1 MPSLAANPP
10 TASVFLR
17 QLQQL
22 LNTLYQPAQAGDS
35 LYHSM
40 QRFFQKELAQW
51 QKLPELE
58 RNWQQARKQQDPQ
71 QVRRERQRYTQ
82 LSHQLEQ
89 QRLAR
94 LEHCMH
100 WSEQLLHLSEGMN
113 HAETLTRSARI
124 LGSLQLLVPEQPRRA
139 TEVQFSYKLI
149 YKVVLVLRLLEHRLQ
164 LQQMPE
170 EWQQLWQQRSDLSQ
184 PTSYCPFREQIQ
196 LPLIMAIM
204 LQDFGQ
210 LHPEAQALL
219 NGPADKLDPL
229 KALSPSAREQFLL
242 ISQQAGTDLLELG
255 LGFWPY
261 QGNDKTERTAH
272 MATQLKRQQWI
283 QQMLASGQQPGSGA
297 GNLLKVPQVYTSI
310 VMPGR
315 RGFSYEALPK
325 AALLLKE
332 GVKRQL
338 YSAEWVDQLLRITGL
353 FPQGYG
359 LAFIPSSHTGQPKDK
374 YEFAI
379 VNALYPKHPEM
390 PHCRIVTRNLQY
402 KNSGKDCIIKVE
414 QNLYFRQARK
424 QLEVVPAERLQH
436 ILSKLFTDSEQRF
449 LRQLLPRCWQPN
461 DFFAHPAHQNLW
473 NKG

>member
-17 QLQQL
+17 QLKQL
-22 LNTLYQPAQAGDS
+22 LSTLYQPARGGDS
-35 LYHSM
+35 LYHNLQS
-40 QRFFQKELAQW
+40 FFQQEHAQW

-58 RNWQQARKQQDPQ
+58 RNWQQARQLSDPKQAQ
-71 QVRRERQRYTQ
+71 RERQRYIQ
-82 LSHQLEQ
+82 LSHQLEK

-94 LEHCMH
+94 LERCIH
-100 WSEQLLHLSEGMN
+100 WCEQLLQLSEGTN
-113 HAETLTRSARI
+113 TSETLTRSARL
-124 LGSLQLLVPEQPRRA
+124 LGSLQLLVPEQTNRA
-139 TEVQFSYKLI
+139 MEVQFSFKII
-149 YKVVLVLRLLEHRLQ
+149 YKAVLALRLLQHRLQ
-164 LQQMPE
+164 LEQMPA
-170 EWQQLWQQRSDLSQ
+170 EWQQLWQQRSDGSE
-184 PTSYCPFREQIQ
+184 PDANCPFREQVQ
-196 LPLIMAIM
+196 LPLVMAVL

-219 NGPADKLDPL
+219 SDPTDKLDPL
-229 KALSPSAREQFLL
+229 KALTAEERTQFLA
-242 ISQQAGTDLLELG
+242 ISQQACADLLQQGLG
-255 LGFWPY
+255 LWPY
-261 QGNDKTERTAH
+261 QGNDKAARALHLE
-272 MATQLKRQQWI
+272 QQQKRQQWI
-283 QQMLASGQQPGSGA
+283 QQLLDSGHQPGAGP
-297 GNLLKVPQVYTSI
+297 GNLLKVPQVYASI

-315 RGFSYEALPK
+315 RGFSYESLPK

-359 LAFIPSSHTGQPKDK
+359 LAFIPPRHTSQPKDK

-379 VNALYPKHPEM
+379 VNALYPEQPEV

-402 KNSGKDCIIKVE
+402 KNTGKDCLIIIQ
-414 QNLYFRQARK
+414 QNLYFRQARQ

-436 ILSKLFTDSEQRF
+436 ILSKLFADAEQRF

>member
-17 QLQQL
+17 QLKQL
-22 LNTLYQPAQAGDS
+22 LNALYQPGRRGDS

-40 QRFFQKELAQW
+40 QHFFQQEHAQW

-58 RNWQQARKQQDPQ
+58 RNWQQARQQSEPQ
-71 QVRRERQRYTQ
+71 QVRRERQRYTR

-94 LEHCMH
+94 LERCMH
-100 WSEQLLHLSEGMN
+100 WCELLLQLSEGTN
-113 HAETLTRSARI
+113 ATETLTRSARL

-139 TEVQFSYKLI
+139 MEVQFSFKII
-149 YKVVLVLRLLEHRLQ
+149 YKTVLALRLLDHRLQ
-164 LQQMPE
+164 LEQMPAQ
-170 EWQQLWQQRSDLSQ
+170 WQQLWQQRSDGSE
-184 PTSYCPFREQIQ
+184 SAVYCPFREQIQ
-196 LPLIMAIM
+196 LPLVMAVL

-219 NGPADKLDPL
+219 KDPTDKLDPL
-229 KALSPSAREQFLL
+229 KALTPDVREQFLA
-242 ISQQAGTDLLELG
+242 ISQQACTDVLKQG
-255 LGFWPY
+255 LGVWPY
-261 QGNDKTERTAH
+261 QGNDKTERSMH
-272 MATQLKRQQWI
+272 VEHQQQRQQWI
-283 QQMLASGQQPGSGA
+283 QQLLDSGHQPGAGS

-359 LAFIPSSHTGQPKDK
+359 LAFIPPRHASQPKDK

-379 VNALYPKHPEM
+379 VNALYPEQPEV

-402 KNSGKDCIIKVE
+402 KNTGKDCLISIP

-424 QLEVVPAERLQH
+424 QLEIVPAERLQH
-436 ILSKLFTDSEQRF
+436 ILSKLFADHEQRF
-449 LRQLLPRCWQPN
+449 LRQLLPRCWQPS
-461 DFFAHPAHQNLW
+461 DFFAQPAHQNLW

>member
-1 MPSLAANPP
+1 MPSLAANLP
-10 TASVFLR
+10 TASVYLR
-17 QLQQL
+17 QLKQL

-35 LYHSM
+35 LYQSM
-40 QRFFQKELAQW
+40 QHFFKKEHAQW

-58 RNWQQARKQQDPQ
+58 RSWQQARQQKPE
-71 QVRRERQRYTQ
+71 QVQRERQRYTQ

-94 LEHCMH
+94 LERCMH
-100 WSEQLLHLSEGMN
+100 WCEQLLQLSEGTTIN
-113 HAETLTRSARI
+113 ETLTRSARI
-124 LGSLQLLVPEQPRRA
+124 LGSLQLLVPEQPHRA
-139 TEVQFSYKLI
+139 IEVQFSYKLI
-149 YKVVLVLRLLEHRLQ
+149 YKAVLALRLLDHRLK

-170 EWQQLWQQRSDLSQ
+170 AWQQLWQKRSGVSESNGD
-184 PTSYCPFREQIQ
+184 CPFREQIQ
-196 LPLIMAIM
+196 LPLLMAIL

-210 LHPEAQALL
+210 LHPDAQALL
-219 NGPADKLDPL
+219 TAPTDKLDPL
-229 KALSPSAREQFLL
+229 KALTPDERVQFLAV
-242 ISQQAGTDLLELG
+242 SQQACTDLLKQG

-261 QGNDKTERTAH
+261 QGNDKTERNAH
-272 MATQLKRQQWI
+272 LHSQQQRQQWI
-283 QQMLASGQQPGSGA
+283 QQLLEDSQQPGAGS
-297 GNLLKVPQVYTSI
+297 GNLLKVPQVYASI

-315 RGFSYEALPK
+315 RGFSYEVLPK

-359 LAFIPSSHTGQPKDK
+359 LAFIPPRHASQPKDK

-379 VNALYPKHPEM
+379 VNALYPEQPEE

-402 KNSGKDCIIKVE
+402 KNTGKDCIIAVQ

-424 QLEVVPAERLQH
+424 QLEIVPAERLQH
-436 ILSKLFTDSEQRF
+436 ILSKLFADHEQRF

-461 DFFAHPAHQNLW
+461 DFFAQPAHQNLW
-473 NKG
+473 NKR